1 MTAKDCLK
9 ALLARTFSDYRVNWI
24 YASVADCEAA
34 PLNNGLSLGPLAA
47 TQMQAI
53 LESSS
58 HKFRN
63 TLSFHKGG
71 LAGFVLSDDKGPVC
85 VAHFASP
92 DQYRHNAT
100 WPIRANEVAL
110 VDIAT
115 DDRAKGKGYAPVTIR
130 AATQAYREAGIE
142 RLIAFIWWSNKPS
155 IRSFEKA
162 GWVRIGLAI
171 EVRTGKRWRSLR
183 IPLPHRSA
191 AAQVRAKHR

>member
-9 ALLARTFSDYRVNWI
+9 ALLARTFSDYRLNWI
-24 YASVADCEAA
+24 YASIAGYEAA
-34 PLNNGLSLGPLAA
+34 PLNEDLSLGPLAA
-47 TQMQAI
+47 TQTQAI
-53 LESSS
+53 LKSSS

-63 TLSFHKGG
+63 TLSFHKSG
-71 LAGFVLSDDKGPVC
+71 LAGFVLSDHKGPVC

-92 DQYRHNAT
+92 DQYGHNAT

-115 DDRAKGKGYAPVTIR
+115 DDRAKGKGYAPLTIR
-130 AATQAYREAGIE
+130 AATQAYQEAGIE

-191 AAQVRAKHR
+191 ATPVRAKHR